1 MTNWF
6 SFPLKWLPQPLTA
19 VTLGI
24 TLNLFFKRYPELK
37 NRLAELSGKVFQFD
51 VEDLEQSFFMVV
63 DEGGEVRIHTYSDT
77 ISHVTMSGSSG
88 AFWALLFNTR
98 DPDSLFFAREL
109 KLSGET
115 DTGLHFKNI
124 LDNVEIDWE
133 KELAPWMGSW
143 LAGATV
149 RTVEQLKRATEQGWD
164 KAEAGM
170 DDWLKGYKIPRQ
182 AQGSGFREA
191 VDELVGRA
199 ERLERAIVRLEHRR
213 ALAQATSTAQAEPPV
228 AKKSAA
234 SPHPKAV

>member
-63 DEGGEVRIHTYSDT
+63 DEGGDVRIHTYSDT

-133 KELAPWMGSW
+133 KELTSW
-143 LAGATV
+143 LGAMV
-149 RTVEQLKRATEQGWD
+149 AKGVMRTAERLRTAKEQGWD
-164 KAEAGM
+164 KAEAEMEG
-170 DDWLKGYKIPRQ
+170 WLTRRKIPRH
-182 AQGSGFREA
+182 AQWQTFQNGVE
-191 VDELVGRA
+191 ELVGRT
-199 ERLERAIVRLEHRR
+199 ERLERALLRVERKR
-213 ALAQATSTAQAEPPV
+213 ALAQAAAATPAEPAVLESTVPPAQA
-228 AKKSAA
+228 
-234 SPHPKAV
+234 